1 MFQKE
6 EDKGEVLKMQR
17 KYIYAIVAIVI
28 IVIAAISAIYVYE
41 NHGKSTSTSSNITLT
56 FWLPFAGEPWEDE
69 FWGNATQAFYNQ
81 YNVTVQVSEYSGDNY
96 FTKLATALGSG
107 APPDFFVTYGGA
119 DATTYVVD
127 NSVANISNLYSQ
139 TWAENQIPAAATAT
153 ESVNGSQYAIPYE
166 LDSDWLFINQALF
179 NEYNLT
185 IPNMTAGWTWDQF
198 QADCNV
204 FKQNGIVPVAMSG
217 ANTWALTFPEE
228 YILERTNG
236 PDAFANALARETNF
250 TTIYNATD
258 TNIKQWV
265 ADNDFQ
271 QGWQSADYAADA
283 LPLFQNGL
291 AAMWIQGTWGVGMT
305 YDDANFTLGAAPWP
319 YYANNPSANG
329 YIFGEYTSFAVA
341 NATKHFAQAE
351 QFLTFISQPYWL
363 SEYVNL
369 TENPVAQVLSSSY
382 PAAYPPTLQAIENA
396 ISTAEANGKP
406 LLTRPGTLAPDALSY
421 ELDTQNLLVFTG
433 QMTPSAAAT
442 TIEATATDIIGPVT

>member
-1 MFQKE
+1 M
-6 EDKGEVLKMQR
+6 KMQR

-28 IVIAAISAIYVYE
+28 IVVAAVSGWYVYE
-41 NHGKSTSTSSNITLT
+41 NHGSSTSKSSNVTLT
-56 FWLPFAGEPWEDE
+56 FWLPFAGESGEDE

-81 YNVTVQVSEYSGDNY
+81 YNITVQVSEYSGDNY

-127 NSVANISNLYSQ
+127 NSVADISNLYSQ
-139 TWAENQIPAAATAT
+139 TWAQNQIPAAAKTT
-153 ESVNGSQYAIPYE
+153 ETVNGAQYAIPYE

-179 NEYNLT
+179 NKYNLT
-185 IPNMTAGWTWDQF
+185 IPDMTTGWTWDQF
-198 QADCNV
+198 QADSNV
-204 FKQNGIVPVAMSG
+204 FKANGIVPVAMSG

-258 TNIKQWV
+258 TNIAQWV
-265 ADNDFQ
+265 AGNDFQ
-271 QGWQSADYAADA
+271 PGWQSADYYADA
-283 LPLFQNGL
+283 APLFQNGS
-291 AAMWIQGTWGVGMT
+291 AAMWIQGTWGVGMVT
-305 YDDANFTLGAAPWP
+305 DDSQFQLGAVPWP
-319 YYANNPSANG
+319 YYASNPSANG
-329 YIFGEYTSFAVA
+329 YIFGEYTSFAIA

-351 QFLTFISQPYWL
+351 QFLSFISQPLWL

-396 ISTAEANGKP
+396 ISAAEASGKP

-433 QMTPSAAAT
+433 QTTPSAAAT